1 MGTVNSLM
9 DLARQTLMAD
19 QAALGVI
26 SNNVANQNTPG
37 YTRQVVDWQTRDSVT
52 IGSYTV
58 GEGVAVGSQGVSQ
71 RDRILEQRVQQ
82 QTQTQAQSEALSS
95 ALNQIEN
102 IFGLSSTSNSA
113 SSTVLG
119 TAMDSFFGALSSLT
133 ANPSDTT
140 TRQAVLTAAKN
151 LADAFN
157 SASNQMSQ
165 VSADLDKQ
173 TGSYVDRINS
183 LTSTIAALN
192 KQIGST
198 SPNADAGV
206 LEDQRQQA
214 IAELSQYI
222 GLNQIT
228 NEANGITLTTSNGA
242 VLVSGDQSYAMSTT
256 QVGGVTHLLAGTSSQ
271 DVTSGLSG
279 GALGGILAA
288 RDQQIPAFKSALDN
302 LAYSIGKQMNNVN
315 ALGLDGYGN
324 PGGALFT
331 VPSTAPGAAAQI
343 QVATTDPQKIAA
355 AAVGEGATGNGNAL
369 QLANVATLSLISGQ
383 TASGFFSSLLAQIGN
398 ATAGAASD
406 NTAQQTI
413 LTQLTSQRNALSGV
427 SLDEEAANLT
437 NYQRAYQAAAKV
449 FSIADEIMSSALNL
463 GVNTSVS

>member
-37 YTRQVVDWQTRDSVT
+37 YTRQVVSWQTRDSVT
-52 IGSYTV
+52 IGGHTM
-58 GEGVAVGSQGVSQ
+58 GEGVAVGSQGESQ

-82 QTQTQAQSEALSS
+82 QTQAQAQSEALSS
-95 ALNQIEN
+95 ALNQVQN
-102 IFGLSSTSNSA
+102 IFGLSSTS
-113 SSTVLG
+113 SSTSTTALG
-119 TAMDSFFGALSSLT
+119 SAMDSFFGTLSSLT
-133 ANPSDTT
+133 ASPSDAT
-140 TRQAVLTAAKN
+140 TRQAVLSAAKN

-157 SASNQMSQ
+157 SVSNQMSRI
-165 VSADLDKQ
+165 SNDLDKQ
-173 TGSYVDRINS
+173 ASGYVDRINT

-192 KQIGST
+192 KQIDST
-198 SPNADAGV
+198 SPNNDAGV

-242 VLVSGDQSYAMSTT
+242 VLVSGSQSYAMTTT
-256 QVGGVTHLLAGTSSQ
+256 QVAGVTHLLAGAPNQ
-271 DVTSGLSG
+271 DVTAGLTG
-279 GALGGILAA
+279 GALGGILTA
-288 RDQQIPAFKSALDN
+288 RDQQIPAFQSTLDN
-302 LAYSIGKQMNNVN
+302 FAYSLGTQINQVN
-315 ALGLDGYGN
+315 AQGLDGNGN
-324 PGGALFT
+324 IGQAIFSL
-331 VPSTAPGAAAQI
+331 PSSAAGAAGQMGM
-343 QVATTDPQKIAA
+343 ATTDPQAIAA
-355 AAVGEGATGNGNAL
+355 AATGEGATGNTNAL
-369 QLANVATLSLISGQ
+369 QLARVPTTMIIAGQ
-383 TASGFFSSLLAQIGN
+383 TASGFFTSLLAQVGN
-398 ATAGAASD
+398 AASGAATD
-406 NTAQQTI
+406 NTTQQTM

-437 NYQRAYQAAAKV
+437 NYQRAYQAAAKI
-449 FSIADEIMSSALNL
+449 FSIADQIMSSALNL

>member
-1 MGTVNSLM
+1 M

-37 YTRQVVDWQTRDSVT
+37 YTRQVVNWQTRDSVT
-52 IGSYTV
+52 IGSYTM

-113 SSTVLG
+113 SATALG

-157 SASNQMSQ
+157 SAANQMSQ

-173 TGSYVDRINS
+173 AGGYVDRINT

-256 QVGGVTHLLAGTSSQ
+256 QVTGVTHLLAGTSSQ
-271 DVTSGLSG
+271 DVTAGLTG
-279 GALGGILAA
+279 GTLGGILAA
-288 RDQQIPAFKSALDN
+288 RDQQIPAFQSALDN
-302 LAYSIGKQMNNVN
+302 LAYSLGTQINQINTQGADGNNQIGM
-315 ALGLDGYGN
+315 
-324 PGGALFT
+324 PLFLLPT
-331 VPSTAPGAAAQI
+331 SATGAAGQI
-343 QVATTDPQKIAA
+343 RVATSDPKAIAA
-355 AAVGEGATGNGNAL
+355 AAIGEGATGNSNAL
-369 QLANVATLSLISGQ
+369 LLAQVSTATIVSGQ
-383 TASGFFSSLLAQIGN
+383 TAASFFSSLLAQIGN
-398 ATAGAASD
+398 AAAGAASD

>member
-37 YTRQVVDWQTRDSVT
+37 YTRQVVNWQTRDSVT
-52 IGSYTV
+52 IGSYTM

-95 ALNQIEN
+95 ALNQIQN
-102 IFGLSSTSNSA
+102 IFGLSSTSSSS
-113 SSTVLG
+113 SSTALG
-119 TAMDSFFGALSSLT
+119 SAMDSFFGALSSLT
-133 ANPSDTT
+133 ANPSDAT
-140 TRQAVLTAAKN
+140 TRQAVMTAAKN

-157 SASNQMSQ
+157 AASNQMTQIST
-165 VSADLDKQ
+165 DLDKQ
-173 TGSYVDRINS
+173 ASGYVDRINT

-198 SPNADAGV
+198 SPDSDAGV

-214 IAELSQYI
+214 IAELSQYL

-228 NEANGITLTTSNGA
+228 NESNGITLTTSNGA
-242 VLVSGDQSYAMSTT
+242 VLVSGGQSYAMSTT
-256 QVGGVTHLLAGTSSQ
+256 QIAGVTHLLAGGSSQ
-271 DVTSGLSG
+271 DVTVGLTG

-288 RDQQIPAFKSALDN
+288 RDQQIPAFQGALDK
-302 LAYSIGKQMNNVN
+302 LAYSLGTQINQVN
-315 ALGLDGYGN
+315 AQGFDGNGN
-324 PGGALFT
+324 PGQAIFALP
-331 VPSTAPGAAAQI
+331 PSATGAAGLIGMA
-343 QVATTDPQKIAA
+343 AADPQSIAA
-355 AAVGEGATGNGNAL
+355 AASGEGATGNSNAL
-369 QLANVATLSLISGQ
+369 LLAQVSTSTIVAGQ
-383 TASGFFSSLLAQIGN
+383 TAFGFFTSLLAQIGS
-398 ATAGAASD
+398 AASGATTD
-406 NTAQQTI
+406 NTAQQTM
-413 LTQLTSQRNALSGV
+413 LTQLTSQRNALSSV

-449 FSIADEIMSSALNL
+449 FSIADEIMASALNL
-463 GVNTSVS
+463 GVNTSIS

>member
-37 YTRQVVDWQTRDSVT
+37 YTRQVVNWESRDSVT

-58 GEGVAVGSQGVSQ
+58 GEGVSVGAQGVSQ

-82 QTQTQAQSEALSS
+82 QIQVQAQSQALES
-95 ALNQIEN
+95 ALNQVQN
-102 IFGLSSTSNSA
+102 IFGLSSTSASA
-113 SSTVLG
+113 SSTTLG
-119 TAMDSFFGALSSLT
+119 SAMDSFFSALSSLT
-133 ANPSDTT
+133 TNPSDTT
-140 TRQAVLTAAKN
+140 VRQKVLTAAKD

-157 SASNQMSQ
+157 SASNQISQ
-165 VSADLDKQ
+165 VSTDLDKQ
-173 TGSYVDRINS
+173 ATSYVDRINS

-192 KQIGST
+192 HQIGST

-214 IAELSQYI
+214 ISELSQYI

-228 NEANGITLTTSNGA
+228 NESNGITLTTSNGA

-256 QVGGVTHLLAGTSSQ
+256 QVAGVTHFIAGTAGQ
-271 DVTSGLSG
+271 DATANLTG
-279 GALGGILAA
+279 GSLGGILAA
-288 RDQQIPAFKSALDN
+288 RDQQIPAFQSALDN
-302 LAYSIGKQMNNVN
+302 LAYSLGTQVNQVN
-315 ALGLDGYGN
+315 AQGLDGNGN
-324 PGGALFT
+324 TGQALFQL
-331 VPSTAPGAAAQI
+331 PPTAVAAADMI
-343 QVATTDPQKIAA
+343 QVTTADTQAIAA
-355 AAVGEGATGNGNAL
+355 AAPGEGRTGNSNAL
-369 QLANVATLSLISGQ
+369 LLAQIASGTIVAGQ
-383 TASGFFSSLLAQIGN
+383 TAVSFFSSLLARIGS
-398 ATAGAASD
+398 AAAGATSD
-406 NTAQQTI
+406 NTAQQTM

-449 FSIADEIMSSALNL
+449 FSIADQVMSSALNL